1 VGTAAAASTR
11 ICAMFAT
18 GAAGLTRQF
27 AVCLAF
33 KSAFQPAGETEL
45 DSRLGLG

>member
-1 VGTAAAASTR
+1 
-11 ICAMFAT
+11 MFAT